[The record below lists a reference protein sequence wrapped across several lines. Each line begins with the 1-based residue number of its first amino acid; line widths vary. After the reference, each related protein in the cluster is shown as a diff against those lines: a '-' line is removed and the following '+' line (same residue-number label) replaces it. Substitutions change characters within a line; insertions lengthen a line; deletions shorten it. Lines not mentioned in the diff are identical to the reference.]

1 MAKLGVNIVKYLTL
15 GLNLLFMLT
24 GVLLI
29 AFGGYAVDRGTIPG
43 LSSKTIASAIIV
55 LGVFV
60 FLVSLAGFW
69 GAIRENR
76 FLLMVYFGVVLL
88 FVIIEFSVGIAAY
101 VKKEHIPTIA
111 DQSWSL
117 LFESERSAIE
127 DIEKTFSCCGWNSTS
142 DRAVPPDREGDID
155 TCVEEYPTFTKS
167 CNETLIDTLESS
179 LAVAGGAAIAIAVI
193 QVICLIFSCYLFV
206 QIPKHRSGDAQEL
219 VDDDNM

>member
-29 AFGGYAVDRGTIPG
+29 ALGGYAVDRGTIPG

-88 FVIIEFSVGIAAY
+88 FVIIEFCLGIAAY
-101 VKKEHIPTIA
+101 VKKDHIPTVA

-142 DRAVPPDREGDID
+142 DRAVPPRNVTDEN
-155 TCVEEYPTFTKS
+155 TCLATYPTFTKS

-206 QIPKHRSGDAQEL
+206 QIPKQRSGAQEL